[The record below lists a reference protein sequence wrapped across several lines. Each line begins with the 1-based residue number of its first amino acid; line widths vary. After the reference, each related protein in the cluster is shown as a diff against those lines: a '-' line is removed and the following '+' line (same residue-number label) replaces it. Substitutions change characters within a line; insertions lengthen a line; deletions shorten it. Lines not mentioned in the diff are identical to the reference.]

1 MKRLA
6 MITARGGNKRIP
18 RKNIK
23 ELNGKPIM
31 VGDIIPLK
39 LLELEVQDI
48 DNEVDLKL
56 AELKYQLLLAG

>member
-31 VGDIIPLK
+31 VGDIIPL
-39 LLELEVQDI
+39 ELEVQDI

>member
-6 MITARGGNKRIP
+6 MITARGNKRIP

-23 ELNGKPIM
+23 EFSGKPIM
-31 VGDIIPLK
+31 VGDIIPLE
-39 LLELEVQDI
+39 LSDLEVQDI

-56 AELKYQLLLAG
+56 AELKYQLLLPE